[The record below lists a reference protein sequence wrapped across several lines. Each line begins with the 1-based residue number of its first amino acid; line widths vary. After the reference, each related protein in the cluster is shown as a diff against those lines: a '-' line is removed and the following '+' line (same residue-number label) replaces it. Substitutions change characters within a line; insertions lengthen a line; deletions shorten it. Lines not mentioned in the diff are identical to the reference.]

1 MRLAAAVSAV
11 ALGAVASAGLAA
23 WRADA
28 TAVRP
33 GGSLPVELAGE
44 RLVAPAFAIP
54 AARPL
59 EPRRGATVWAP
70 VLRPTL
76 ARAGPGVRFP
86 RLALVR
92 PRTPESTTNLVVA
105 LRRHQ
110 GARRLWVQVRL
121 AVLPNGATGWIRRD
135 ALGGYVVVR
144 THLVIDLHR
153 LTATLMRGHRVV
165 LRASIGVGQPRW
177 PTPRGHFYVRDR
189 LTEFGNPF
197 YGPIAFGTSARSP
210 VLTDWPKG
218 GYIGIH
224 GTNQPR
230 LIPGRI
236 SHGCIRLRN
245 HDIRRLARLM
255 PIGTPITIT

>member
-1 MRLAAAVSAV
+1 MRLATAVAAV
-11 ALGAVASAGLAA
+11 ALGAIASAGLTA
-23 WRADA
+23 WRAEA
-28 TAVRP
+28 TAVGP
-33 GGSLPVELAGE
+33 AGSLPVELAGE

-54 AARPL
+54 AARRL
-59 EPRRGATVWAP
+59 ERRRGATVWAP

-76 ARAGPGVRFP
+76 ARAGPGAGFP
-86 RLALVR
+86 RIALVR
-92 PRTPESTTNLVVA
+92 PLTPEGTTNLVVA

-110 GARRLWVQVRL
+110 GPRRLWVRVRL
-121 AVLPNGATGWIRRD
+121 AVLPNGTTGWIRRD

-144 THLVIDLHR
+144 THLVIDLRR
-153 LTATLMRGHRVV
+153 LTATLTRGRRVV
-165 LRASIGVGQPRW
+165 LRASIGIGQPRW

-189 LTEFGNPF
+189 LTQFGDPS
-197 YGPIAFGTSARSP
+197 YGPIAFGTNARSP
-210 VLTDWPKG
+210 VLTDWPNG

-245 HDIRRLARLM
+245 HDIHRLAQLM